1 MIGLAL
7 AAIAY
12 IRAYAV
18 SRHRLALE
26 VAALRQQLVVLKRK
40 RPRPLL
46 RNIDR
51 LFWITFRRWWS
62 GWAAALVIVKP
73 ETVGLVA
80 PHRIPAILAFALPTA
95 W

>member
-1 MIGLAL
+1 MIGLVL
-7 AAIAY
+7 AGIAY

-26 VAALRQQLVVLKRK
+26 VAALRQQLVVFKRS

-46 RNIDR
+46 RNMDR

-62 GWAAALVIVKP
+62 GWAAALIIVKP
-73 ETVGLVA
+73 RHGGLVA
-80 PHRIPAILAFALPTA
+80 PRRIPAILAFALPTA
-95 W
+95 L